1 MHTEGKA
8 MNRIRKAATTAL
20 LGATLAATGLV
31 TASPAEAATGTYFCF
46 GWASTGTAYANYP
59 VHLWRVN
66 SLGAKVTYLRPGR
79 TASNGCATFYNT
91 PSGVNLRV
99 FVDFY
104 PGFQA
109 FHGATP
115 RMATPGSGTA
125 NLGTGW
131 VY

>member
-1 MHTEGKA
+1 
-8 MNRIRKAATTAL
+8 MNRIRKAATGAVL
-20 LGATLAATGLV
+20 CATLAATGFV

-66 SLGAKVTYLRPGR
+66 SSGAKVSYVRAGR
-79 TASNGCATFYNT
+79 TGSNGCATFYNT
-91 PSGVNLRV
+91 PSNVNLRV
-99 FVDFY
+99 FVDFVS
-104 PGFQA
+104 GFQA

-115 RMATPGSGTA
+115 RMALPGSGTA